1 MNKVFKELLEKIKPV
16 EPIKPQL
23 IFYANQVSEEE
34 YVIQSKLATQVGLFN
49 AGKQALLKE
58 QREKERME
66 RRMKKD
72 KELLEWQENNPDKI
86 QESRYQ

>member
-1 MNKVFKELLEKIKPV
+1 ME
-16 EPIKPQL
+16 QR
-23 IFYANQVSEEE
+23 
-34 YVIQSKLATQVGLFN
+34 
-49 AGKQALLKE
+49 E